1 MDRLF
6 DVLTI
11 WRDWA
16 DDVAAK
22 PIEAGHFL
30 AEENP
35 SAVLAAL
42 TPFLLPDTPQ
52 VPDEISTPLQ

>member
-1 MDRLF
+1 MGRLF
-6 DVLTI
+6 DVLPT

-16 DDVAAK
+16 DDVAGQ
-22 PIEAGHFL
+22 PIGAGHFL
-30 AEENP
+30 AAENP

-52 VPDEISTPLQ
+52 APDGVSAPLQ